1 MADPLVITEEVRLQ
15 ELKNLKQYFEQGF
28 LEKEEY
34 DARRLA
40 LIDASLVVPLP
51 AVSKVGFFFY

>member
-1 MADPLVITEEVRLQ
+1 MITEEVRLQ